1 MASRAREALEKQT
14 TGESRVCSSG
24 VKIWVRPLP
33 AILLRRLETKIGK
46 DHPDPVPPK
55 KTIEVLGG
63 TEEVDDTN
71 NPEYL
76 EQQRLVNLKKIE
88 LQGEAILDFCVDV
101 EGGIEAYADVI
112 ARIEKRTDEKYP
124 VDLDERRM
132 QFLSEYVIRSGVD
145 WQFVFSSAVEQTQAT
160 DPEVSERM
168 DSFRDKVARPETNG
182 TTPSSPDAVKRLDLQ
197 PAV

>member
-1 MASRAREALEKQT
+1 MVSKVRDALEKQT
-14 TGESRVCSSG
+14 SGESRVCSSG

-33 AILLRRLETKIGK
+33 AILLRRLETKISR
-46 DHPDPVPPK
+46 DNPDPTPPK
-55 KTIEVLGG
+55 KTIDVLGG
-63 TEEVDDTN
+63 TEEIDDVN
-71 NPEYL
+71 NPDYL

-124 VDLDERRM
+124 VDPDERRM

-145 WQFVFSSAVEQTQAT
+145 WQFVFASAVEQTQAT

-182 TTPSSPDAVKRLDLQ
+182 AAPSGADAVKRLDLQ
-197 PAV
+197 PTL

>member
-1 MASRAREALEKQT
+1 MASKVRDALEKQVS
-14 TGESRVCSSG
+14 GESRVCSSG

-33 AILLRRLETKIGK
+33 AILLRRLETKISR
-46 DHPDPVPPK
+46 DNPDPTPPK
-55 KTIEVLGG
+55 KTIDVLGG
-63 TEEVDDTN
+63 TEEIDDVN
-71 NPEYL
+71 NPDYL

-124 VDLDERRM
+124 VDPDERRM

-145 WQFVFSSAVEQTQAT
+145 WQFVFASAVEQTQAT

-182 TTPSSPDAVKRLDLQ
+182 ATPSGADAVKRLDLQ
-197 PAV
+197 PTL